1 MGDRG
6 LQHNGIDEPMTVGK
20 RIKLVRTEMLKVE
33 QAALGKIVGVSAMSV
48 SKWERDATDVNE
60 QHLRVLADATGLTY
74 EWFVSGKPVS
84 DNNRDVGLLLEM
96 VSDDVILALFKV
108 LLNTYFEEAKGRY
121 FDGFTDLPPPVDN
134 GA

>member
-6 LQHNGIDEPMTVGK
+6 LRENGIDEPMTVGK
-20 RIKLVRTEMLKVE
+20 RIKLMRTEMLKVE
-33 QAALGKIVGVSAMSV
+33 QAALGKMVGVSAMAV
-48 SKWERDATDVNE
+48 SKWERDANDVNE
-60 QHLRVLADATGLTY
+60 HHLRVLADATGLTY

-108 LLNTYFEEAKGRY
+108 LLNTYFDEAKGRY
-121 FDGFTDLPPPVDN
+121 FDGFADMPPAVDK
-134 GA
+134 GG